1 MSIMNMD
8 QAYVANTYKR
18 FPVEIVSGKG
28 SRLVDVNGKSYVDM
42 GSGIGVTAFGFCDEV
57 WTAAVTEQ
65 LAKVQ
70 HTSNLYYTEPCAK
83 LAKLMCEKTGMKKV
97 FFGNSGAEANE
108 CAIKVARK
116 YSAMKKGPDCYTIV
130 TLISSFHGSTLTT
143 LAATGQDHFHKNF
156 QPLTPGFIHVPAND
170 IDALKATVAEHKVAG
185 VMMEVIQGEGGVNAL
200 DQIYLMEADKLCHEN
215 DIPFIIDEVQT
226 GNGRTGKLYG
236 YMNFKIHPDIVSTA
250 KGLGGGLPIGACMMN
265 EKMEYVLGYGDHGST
280 YGGNPVCCAGAVS
293 VLERLDDDLLGEVK
307 RRSGYI
313 MAALCNAPGIESISG
328 LGLMLGLKTT
338 APAGDV
344 VRECMN
350 RGVLCLTAKDKV
362 RLLPALNIPMEDL
375 EYAVETIKAVA
386 AELAN

>member
-1 MSIMNMD
+1 MNIMNMD

-42 GSGIGVTAFGFCDEV
+42 GSGIGVTAFGFGDEV

-130 TLISSFHGSTLTT
+130 TLISSFHGRTLTT
-143 LAATGQDHFHKNF
+143 LAATGQDHFHKDF

-170 IDALKATVAEHKVAG
+170 IDALKAAVAEHNVAG

>member
-1 MSIMNMD
+1 
-8 QAYVANTYKR
+8 
-18 FPVEIVSGKG
+18 
-28 SRLVDVNGKSYVDM
+28 
-42 GSGIGVTAFGFCDEV
+42 
-57 WTAAVTEQ
+57 
-65 LAKVQ
+65 
-70 HTSNLYYTEPCAK
+70 
-83 LAKLMCEKTGMKKV
+83 
-97 FFGNSGAEANE
+97 
-108 CAIKVARK
+108 
-116 YSAMKKGPDCYTIV
+116 
-130 TLISSFHGSTLTT
+130 
-143 LAATGQDHFHKNF
+143 
-156 QPLTPGFIHVPAND
+156 
-170 IDALKATVAEHKVAG
+170 
-185 VMMEVIQGEGGVNAL
+185 
-200 DQIYLMEADKLCHEN
+200 MEADKLCHEN